1 MPSIFTR
8 KALQACIV
16 CAWSSLAAASAFTN
30 HAGHAVSGR
39 LTALTNGTALING
52 RAYPLSIFPASEQAR
67 MRELLRVP
75 LALPP
80 ALESRRLALRERL
93 LRNEAL
99 LKAGAKTPEDAAAQR
114 ARLETAWH
122 RTMESADV
130 DETTR
135 AYWLEELA
143 APDAGDGG
151 VPAGKGR
158 GAFKVAD

>member
-1 MPSIFTR
+1 MRIPKSVPSIFTK
-8 KALQACIV
+8 KALRACIV

-114 ARLETAWH
+114 ARLETAWR

-135 AYWLEELA
+135 AYWLDRLEC
-143 APDAGDGG
+143 
-151 VPAGKGR
+151 VPSVRAR
-158 GAFKVAD
+158 

>member
-1 MPSIFTR
+1 MPSISTR

-16 CAWSSLAAASAFTN
+16 CVWSSLACASAFTN

-39 LTALTNGTALING
+39 LTALTNGVAVIGG
-52 RAYPLSIFPASEQAR
+52 RAYPLSIFPDSEQAR

-99 LKAGAKTPEDAAAQR
+99 LKAGVKTPEAAAAQR
-114 ARLETAWH
+114 ERLEIAW
-122 RTMESADV
+122 RRALESAKL
-130 DETTR
+130 DEATR
-135 AYWLEELA
+135 AYWLDRLERMPSA
-143 APDAGDGG
+143 CA
-151 VPAGKGR
+151 R
-158 GAFKVAD
+158 

>member
-16 CAWSSLAAASAFTN
+16 CAWSSVAAASSFTN

-39 LTALTNGTALING
+39 LTALTNGVAVIGG
-52 RAYPLSIFPASEQAR
+52 RSYPLSVFPDAEQAR

-114 ARLETAWH
+114 ARLETAWR

-135 AYWLEELA
+135 AYWLDRLEC
-143 APDAGDGG
+143 
-151 VPAGKGR
+151 VPSVRAR
-158 GAFKVAD
+158 

>member
-1 MPSIFTR
+1 MPFIFTR

-114 ARLETAWH
+114 ARLENAW
-122 RTMESADV
+122 RRPKESADGH
-130 DETTR
+130 ETTS
-135 AYWLEELA
+135 AYWLDR
-143 APDAGDGG
+143 PD
-151 VPAGKGR
+151 
-158 GAFKVAD
+158 

>member
-1 MPSIFTR
+1 MPSISTR

-16 CAWSSLAAASAFTN
+16 CVWSSVAAASAFTN
-30 HAGHAVSGR
+30 HAGHVVIGR
-39 LTALTNGTALING
+39 LTALTNGVALIGG
-52 RAYPLSIFPASEQAR
+52 RSYPLSIFPDAEQAR

-99 LKAGAKTPEDAAAQR
+99 LKAGAKTPDAAAAQR
-114 ARLETAWH
+114 ANLEATWRRSLKLAQI
-122 RTMESADV
+122 

-135 AYWLEELA
+135 AYWLVRLMES
-143 APDAGDGG
+143 
-151 VPAGKGR
+151 GR
-158 GAFKVAD
+158 